1 MIDRRRDFTAFLLVL
16 LAVLPFAGCG
26 STAQI
31 GGDDESLAAIDA
43 LYTAVT
49 SRRSALLE
57 QSVARIETLHSEGK
71 LSQEVHEALQP
82 ITARAKKG
90 EWQQAARD
98 LHRFIQ
104 AQRRER

>member
-1 MIDRRRDFTAFLLVL
+1 MIDHRRYFTALVL
-16 LAVLPFAGCG
+16 VLFAVLPLAGCG
-26 STAQI
+26 SAAQI
-31 GGDDESLAAIDA
+31 GGDEDSLAAIDA

-49 SRRSALLE
+49 SRRTALLE
-57 QSVARIETLHSEGK
+57 QSVARTETLHSEGK
-71 LSQEVHEALQP
+71 LSQEVHDALQP

>member
-1 MIDRRRDFTAFLLVL
+1 MIDHCRYLTALVL
-16 LAVLPFAGCG
+16 LLFAVLPFAGCG

-31 GGDDESLAAIDA
+31 GGDDESLSAIDA
-43 LYTAVT
+43 LYTAVA
-49 SRRSALLE
+49 SRRLALLE

-71 LSQEVHEALQP
+71 LSQEVHDALQP

-90 EWQQAARD
+90 EWQQATRD
-98 LHRFIQ
+98 LHRFIR

>member
-1 MIDRRRDFTAFLLVL
+1 MIDRRHHLTALVLVL
-16 LAVLPFAGCG
+16 LAVLLLSGCG
-26 STAQI
+26 GAAQI
-31 GGDDESLAAIDA
+31 GKDEDSLAAVNA

-49 SRRSALLE
+49 SRRTALLE

-71 LSQEVHEALQP
+71 LSHEVHDALQP

>member
-1 MIDRRRDFTAFLLVL
+1 MTDRRRCLTALVLVL

-26 STAQI
+26 GTAQI

-49 SRRSALLE
+49 SRRKELLE
-57 QSVARIETLHSEGK
+57 QCLTRIDALHSEGK
-71 LSQEVHEALQP
+71 LSQDVHDSLQP

-98 LHRFIQ
+98 LHRFIE